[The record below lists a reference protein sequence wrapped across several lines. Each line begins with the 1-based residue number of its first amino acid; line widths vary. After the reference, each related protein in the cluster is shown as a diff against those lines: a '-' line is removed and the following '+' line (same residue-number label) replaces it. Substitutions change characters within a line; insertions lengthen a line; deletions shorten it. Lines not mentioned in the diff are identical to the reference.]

1 MTLQEKIMQELN
13 VKPSIEPKQEIEK
26 RVGFLKSYLKKTGA
40 KGFVL
45 GISGGQD
52 STLAG
57 RLAQLAVEELREE
70 GIQAEFIAVR
80 LPYGVQQDEDDAQL
94 ALKFIQPDKSF
105 AFDIASTVG
114 SFLRSI
120 SVSHGRGACRFSQR
134 QCKSESPDD
143 HPICDRRSKSG
154 AGNWDR
160 SSCRSCY
167 RIFYEIRRRGRRPFA
182 AYRTDKAPGQK
193 PAGRA
198 GSAGAALYEVPDRR
212 FA

>member
-1 MTLQEKIMQELN
+1 MQELN

-70 GIQAEFIAVR
+70 GVQAEFIAVR

-105 AFDIASTVG
+105 AFDIA
-114 SFLRSI
+114 
-120 SVSHGRGACRFSQR
+120 
-134 QCKSESPDD
+134 
-143 HPICDRRSKSG
+143 
-154 AGNWDR
+154 
-160 SSCRSCY
+160 
-167 RIFYEIRRRGRRPFA
+167 
-182 AYRTDKAPGQK
+182 
-193 PAGRA
+193 
-198 GSAGAALYEVPDRR
+198 
-212 FA
+212 

>member
-1 MTLQEKIMQELN
+1 MKKGRFFKKLFE
-13 VKPSIEPKQEIEK
+13 
-26 RVGFLKSYLKKTGA
+26 KKTGA

-70 GIQAEFIAVR
+70 GVQAEFIAVR

-114 SFLRSI
+114 SFADQYQSVTGEALADFHKGNVKARVRMIAQYAIGVKI
-120 SVSHGRGACRFSQR
+120 SC
-134 QCKSESPDD
+134 
-143 HPICDRRSKSG
+143 
-154 AGNWDR
+154 W
-160 SSCRSCY
+160 
-167 RIFYEIRRRGRRPFA
+167 
-182 AYRTDKAPGQK
+182 
-193 PAGRA
+193 
-198 GSAGAALYEVPDRR
+198 
-212 FA
+212 